1 MARFIVERNP
11 MDELAKAFK
20 MYDDDDNR
28 RIGFDNLKKVAEELE
43 EKINDD
49 EILLMLKIGDRNNR
63 YGGLEVDFQDFMYIM
78 ELANL
83 FHTSNNTTG
92 D

>member
-11 MDELAKAFK
+11 MEELAKAFK
-20 MYDDDDNR
+20 MYDDDDNK

-43 EKINDD
+43 EKITDD

-63 YGGLEVDFQDFMYIM
+63 YGGLEVDFEDFMHIM

-83 FHTSNNTTG
+83 FHI
-92 D
+92 

>member
-63 YGGLEVDFQDFMYIM
+63 YGGLEVDF
-78 ELANL
+78 
-83 FHTSNNTTG
+83 
-92 D
+92 